1 MRFGLT
7 GCHGGLD
14 GLALDEQTELIQEAE
29 HLGYESI
36 WLNEEHFQAGGRFC
50 LSPGTHASYLAART
64 ERLRLGFSVLLVP
77 LHDPLRLAEE
87 IASLDQLSG
96 GRVEVGISR
105 GGNERYHHAFGIEY
119 AQRTTRY
126 LEALACMHA
135 FWAGDGPVDFAGEHF
150 TYNAVEM
157 TPKPVQRPHPP
168 IHVGARDPDSV
179 RRAAISG
186 YALLEG
192 PVQSLEYSL
201 LDVQAYRSGAASV
214 GRVVDPNAL
223 TFGRVV
229 FLAEDD
235 ARARAQALATPRR
248 LVVVLLVLAPRL
260 VLYIS
265 MFVGRFGVAPA
276 GVLQILGSRVLPF
289 VSASAD
295 ASTTV
300 VLDVRLHRVP
310 LARLVG
316 AGLSVSGAAFQDRFR
331 NALVSPDIL
340 GVSAAA
346 GFGAALAIPLS
357 AIAH

>member
-50 LSPGTHASYLAART
+50 LSPVTHASYLAART

-126 LEALACMHA
+126 LEALACMLA

-223 TFGRVV
+223 TFGRFV

-235 ARARAQALATPRR
+235 ARARAQAAPVVAGLVARLRSFAIRDQPYFIDPDHLTPEGFADQTAIVGGPETCIARVRELQDR
-248 LVVVLLVLAPRL
+248 LG
-260 VLYIS
+260 
-265 MFVGRFGVAPA
+265 FGRFTCAFGFFGLASPTQVRRSLRLFAEEVMPA
-276 GVLQILGSRVLPF
+276 F
-289 VSASAD
+289 A
-295 ASTTV
+295 
-300 VLDVRLHRVP
+300 
-310 LARLVG
+310 
-316 AGLSVSGAAFQDRFR
+316 
-331 NALVSPDIL
+331 
-340 GVSAAA
+340 
-346 GFGAALAIPLS
+346 
-357 AIAH
+357 